1 MKKILIFYGSYGGGH
16 LSAARSIKEYIEG
29 INNVGTSGTN
39 NIKVSSLINI
49 LTTKFSNEINYI
61 IFNSINGYSSD
72 IQTITMEYDLS
83 ESKNLDR
90 IPEFLTLSVDD
101 ISITIK

>member
-1 MKKILIFYGSYGGGH
+1 M
-16 LSAARSIKEYIEG
+16 
-29 INNVGTSGTN
+29 GTSGTN